1 MGGCSQKL
9 PKGFAFVVFA
19 RFVSNVAYRMVFP
32 FLPTIA
38 RGIGVSTATL
48 GTTLALR
55 DLVEISG
62 PALGKLTDRQGLEE
76 LWLLPYVVW
85 EWRRAFKVLVMV

>member
-1 MGGCSQKL
+1 MASELDPEIPTGRNSEKL
-9 PKGFAFVVFA
+9 PKGFVFVVFA

-48 GTTLALR
+48 GTTLA
-55 DLVEISG
+55 
-62 PALGKLTDRQGLEE
+62 
-76 LWLLPYVVW
+76 
-85 EWRRAFKVLVMV
+85 